1 MLCILLTDKVTINC
15 ISNDKSDIV
24 TEVPGAVLCLT
35 ELIYTVRH
43 TTCTIIVL
51 SLIITRVFVE
61 TALKR
66 STLIS
71 NHGRVIWCRWYW
83 SHLKPS
89 TWVTTTSQMR
99 VFIGWKTDCCRTDHF
114 FASAC
119 SRQNFLVKVTI
130 KLAPFY
136 YLCISV
142 CIFIVCFVL
151 MEVYHIFK
159 S

>member
-24 TEVPGAVLCLT
+24 TEVPVAVLCLT

-61 TALKR
+61 IALKR

-71 NHGRVIWCRWYW
+71 NHGRVIWCRWY
-83 SHLKPS
+83 
-89 TWVTTTSQMR
+89 
-99 VFIGWKTDCCRTDHF
+99 
-114 FASAC
+114 
-119 SRQNFLVKVTI
+119 
-130 KLAPFY
+130 
-136 YLCISV
+136 
-142 CIFIVCFVL
+142 
-151 MEVYHIFK
+151 
-159 S
+159 